1 MKRILCLL
9 SVLIFASSLLAF
21 AGGKSETGATV
32 VLPEGIPAPSKAKMN
47 WKQFKGQTISVLFS
61 NHPWQEAVE
70 PFIPEF
76 EQLTGMKVKLVKLPE
91 AEYHTKVPVDFSAGS
106 FAFDVF
112 MDEYFDAAK
121 YQQEKWTAD
130 IGPLMKNSELT
141 DPAWYDWNDFFP
153 AAQDIATVGGK
164 YSDRV
169 PITVE
174 AQVLIYR
181 DDIYQELG
189 LSVPTT
195 FDELLANA
203 KTITQKKPGVAGI
216 TLRGGATLWWP
227 LYGVLRSYGG
237 GYFDKDWNPIIN
249 TPQSKAGA
257 RMYADLCAY
266 APKGVTSYDWDEINT
281 AMLGR
286 QGCDVS

>member
-181 DDIYQELG
+181 DDIYQGTRPLG
-189 LSVPTT
+189 PNYL
-195 FDELLANA
+195 
-203 KTITQKKPGVAGI
+203 
-216 TLRGGATLWWP
+216 
-227 LYGVLRSYGG
+227 
-237 GYFDKDWNPIIN
+237 
-249 TPQSKAGA
+249 
-257 RMYADLCAY
+257 
-266 APKGVTSYDWDEINT
+266 
-281 AMLGR
+281 
-286 QGCDVS
+286 